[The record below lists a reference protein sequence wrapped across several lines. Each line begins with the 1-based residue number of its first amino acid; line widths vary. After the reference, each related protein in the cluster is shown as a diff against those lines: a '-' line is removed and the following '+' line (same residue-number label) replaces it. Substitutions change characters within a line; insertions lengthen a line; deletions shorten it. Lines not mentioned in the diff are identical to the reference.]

1 MNGKWAPRHVALV
14 DGLAG
19 HRAQLRNR
27 LEEGGYAPVLFENSA
42 ELLVLLCGGRR
53 FDLLLIV
60 EDGTS
65 AWNQLVTVCS
75 VFGIPVLVLARKSD
89 SAQAGAWLHEF
100 PVSALFDFAF
110 LDCPNVEL
118 HKRIARLLHQGVEHQ
133 AQSSKTKGAVFGNY
147 KFYEGLFS
155 VSHRGREINMQ
166 PRQFQL
172 ALELFRNTGIV
183 LDRNRL
189 WAMLWTTPFPSKSV
203 RTLDVCVANVRKKLE
218 LFPEN
223 GFTLKSVYGRGY
235 QLLAVTPLMA
245 PEPLAELGAVAQPP
259 SGWAA
264 NSSPPADQASA
275 SPY

>member
-1 MNGKWAPRHVALV
+1 MNGKWAPHHVALV

-27 LEEGGYAPVLFENSA
+27 LEESGCSPVLFENSA

-65 AWNQLVTVCS
+65 AWNQVVTVCS
-75 VFGIPVLVLARKSD
+75 VFGIPALVLARRID
-89 SAQAGAWLHEF
+89 PGRATAWLQEF
-100 PVSALFDFAF
+100 PVSPLFDFAF
-110 LDCPNVEL
+110 LDCQDVEL
-118 HKRIARLLHQGVEHQ
+118 QKRMARLLNQGVEHQ
-133 AQSSKTKGAVFGNY
+133 AQSSKTKGSVFGNY
-147 KFYEGLFS
+147 KFYEGMFS

-172 ALELFRNTGIV
+172 ALELFRNTGVV

-189 WAMLWTTPFPSKSV
+189 WALLWTTPFPLKSV

-235 QLLAVTPLMA
+235 QLLAVTPSMA
-245 PEPLAELGAVAQPP
+245 PVPPAELASDARPS

-264 NSSPPADQASA
+264 TSSPPADQASA
-275 SPY
+275 SPH